1 MELSKSA
8 ACHLSIQVN
17 LDGFSF
23 AVLNTQEQKYIALEY
38 YDIQDCS
45 TYGKLAEQLDKIISQ
60 NEILQQNFAS
70 CSIAIAHSLNTLT
83 PKALYNK
90 VNGKEILG
98 FNQALLQTEEEES
111 DWLSSIQA
119 YNSYVIPEE
128 LKRCFNKYFP
138 NHKWKHHSSIFIE
151 SLLQQFKLQ
160 EGEKIYLSIQ
170 NNYFELL
177 VLDGKK
183 LRFFN
188 NFSYKSA
195 ADLIYYLLFT
205 CEQLSLNP
213 DQIPLIIAGE
223 IEEESE
229 VYKSLYRYVRNI
241 SFIKRNPN
249 YKYSFVFDEVK
260 EHYYYKLLNQHLC
273 VS

>member
-1 MELSKSA
+1 LELSKSA